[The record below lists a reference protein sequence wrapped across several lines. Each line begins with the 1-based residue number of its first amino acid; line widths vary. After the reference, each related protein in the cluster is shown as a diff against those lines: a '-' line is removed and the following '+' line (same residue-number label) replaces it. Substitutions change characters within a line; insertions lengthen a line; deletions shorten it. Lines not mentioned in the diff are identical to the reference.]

1 MSHTEPHY
9 DPLLESLAILAKLHN
24 RPVSID
30 ALIAGLPVKP
40 GENGPEL
47 FSLDKPKGLFSRV
60 ARRAGFASRLVKRD
74 LRQISRL
81 LLPCILV
88 LRDGKACILES
99 IDRKNNRARVIL
111 PELGDGEEWIDLDEL
126 EQEYLGYAFLLKR
139 IFDQQPAGHHARRLL
154 DRQGSHWFW
163 STLAMSKDIFF
174 SVLLGSVLINLFI
187 LATPLF
193 TMNVYDKVVPNNAIE
208 TLWVL
213 ATGIIV
219 VYLFDTLMRYLRN
232 YLLETAGKKGD
243 IIMSSK
249 IYAHTLNLR
258 LEQWPR
264 SVGAF
269 ASQLREFESIRNFF
283 TAATLAALVDLPFA
297 VIFLLV
303 VAYIGGPMVVVPIIT
318 IGVILIYSLS
328 LVRPLKRSIEATY
341 EATALKNAHLIE
353 SLHGI
358 QTLKALGASGHAQW
372 VWEETSGDIAG
383 KSMRARLMSGSITVI
398 SNLMVQL
405 TTVALIVYGVY
416 RISELELSMGGLIA
430 VIMLSSRAVAPM
442 GQIAN
447 LITQFEQTRTA
458 YRNLDE
464 LMKKPVERPE
474 TGNWVRRPKF
484 EGGIA
489 FRQVGFSY
497 PEAVKAS
504 LSDASF
510 RIRPGE
516 HVGIIG
522 KVGSGKT
529 TLIKLIMGL
538 YRADAGSILI
548 DDIDINQIDPA
559 DLRHNIGYL
568 SQDIHLFQGSIRDN
582 IAYKNLQVE
591 DERLLQAAH
600 VSGVDLFVNQL
611 PQGFD
616 TLVGEQ
622 GGFLSGG
629 QRQSIALGRALLL
642 DEPILLLDEPT
653 NSFDNTTESIVRKR
667 LFDYTRDKTLLLVTH
682 KASMLDLVERLIVV
696 DEGRIVMDGPKQ
708 QVLDALKGGTH
719 GQG

>member
-1 MSHTEPHY
+1 
-9 DPLLESLAILAKLHN
+9 
-24 RPVSID
+24 
-30 ALIAGLPVKP
+30 
-40 GENGPEL
+40 
-47 FSLDKPKGLFSRV
+47 
-60 ARRAGFASRLVKRD
+60 
-74 LRQISRL
+74 
-81 LLPCILV
+81 
-88 LRDGKACILES
+88 
-99 IDRKNNRARVIL
+99 
-111 PELGDGEEWIDLDEL
+111 
-126 EQEYLGYAFLLKR
+126 
-139 IFDQQPAGHHARRLL
+139 
-154 DRQGSHWFW
+154 
-163 STLAMSKDIFF
+163 
-174 SVLLGSVLINLFI
+174 
-187 LATPLF
+187 
-193 TMNVYDKVVPNNAIE
+193 
-208 TLWVL
+208 
-213 ATGIIV
+213 
-219 VYLFDTLMRYLRN
+219 
-232 YLLETAGKKGD
+232 
-243 IIMSSK
+243 
-249 IYAHTLNLR
+249 
-258 LEQWPR
+258 
-264 SVGAF
+264 
-269 ASQLREFESIRNFF
+269 
-283 TAATLAALVDLPFA
+283 
-297 VIFLLV
+297 
-303 VAYIGGPMVVVPIIT
+303 
-318 IGVILIYSLS
+318 
-328 LVRPLKRSIEATY
+328 
-341 EATALKNAHLIE
+341 
-353 SLHGI
+353 
-358 QTLKALGASGHAQW
+358 
-372 VWEETSGDIAG
+372 
-383 KSMRARLMSGSITVI
+383 
-398 SNLMVQL
+398 MVQL

-474 TGNWVRRPKF
+474 TGTWVRRPKF
-484 EGGIA
+484 EGGIG

-529 TLIKLIMGL
+529 TL
-538 YRADAGSILI
+538 
-548 DDIDINQIDPA
+548 
-559 DLRHNIGYL
+559 
-568 SQDIHLFQGSIRDN
+568 
-582 IAYKNLQVE
+582 
-591 DERLLQAAH
+591 
-600 VSGVDLFVNQL
+600 VNQL

-667 LFDYTRDKTLLLVTH
+667 LFDYTRDKTLVLVTH

-708 QVLDALKGGTH
+708 QVLDALKGGQH